1 MSLAGKV
8 AVVTGGS
15 RGIGRAIAGKLA
27 AAGAAVVVNY
37 RSGEEA
43 ARAAVAEI
51 SAAGGRAIAVQADV
65 SQAAEVETL
74 LARTLQEFGRV
85 DILVS
90 NAGITRDNL
99 LLRMSEQEWDQVLAT
114 NLKAAYLCT
123 KAVLRPMVRQR
134 SGRLIYISS
143 VVGLA
148 GNAGQ
153 ANYAAAKAGLV
164 ALAKSTAREVGSR
177 GITANVVAPGF
188 IQTDMTAR
196 LPEDVRRRAQEQIA
210 LGRFGSPED
219 VAEAVAFLASDA
231 AAYISGHVLTVD
243 GGMVMA

>member
-8 AVVTGGS
+8 AIVTGGS
-15 RGIGRAIAGKLA
+15 RGIGRAVANKLA
-27 AAGAAVVVNY
+27 LLGAVVVVNY

-43 ARAAVAEI
+43 ANETVAAI
-51 SAAGGRAIAVQADV
+51 TRAGGQAVAVQADV
-65 SQAAEVETL
+65 SRGEDVEAL
-74 LARTLQEFGRV
+74 LARTLDAGGRV
-85 DILVS
+85 DILVN

-99 LLRMSEQEWDQVLAT
+99 LLRMSEEDWDRVLAT

-143 VVGLA
+143 VVGLV

-164 ALAKSTAREVGSR
+164 ALARSTAREVGSR

-196 LPEDVRRRAQEQIA
+196 LPEEIRRRAQEQIA

-231 AAYISGHVLTVD
+231 AAYITGHVLTVD